1 MVTQMVKDLLLET
14 LRLYMKML
22 LSLTLALIT
31 VGVIG
36 RYWWLFKSGITL
48 KIQLVLD
55 SGS

>member
-1 MVTQMVKDLLLET
+1 MATQMVKDLLLET

-36 RYWWLFKSGITL
+36 RYWWLFKRGITL
-48 KIQLVLD
+48 KIQYVLD